1 MDNKYSLTLVFGSY
15 KEGENLKKI
24 LPRTIDV
31 LSRNITDFE
40 ILVID
45 TVAPLDNTREICAKF
60 PQVRYI
66 NRMGGDSYGMMFRT
80 AQAQAKKQKMAF
92 IYQVQNLLMIVI

>member
-24 LPRTIDV
+24 LPRTIYV
-31 LSRNITDFE
+31 LSKNISDFE

-45 TVAPLDNTREICAKF
+45 TDPSFDDTKNICSVFEK
-60 PQVRYI
+60 VKYI
-66 NRMGGDSYGMMFRT
+66 NRRGGNNYGDMFRT
-80 AQAQAKKQKMAF
+80 AQKDACK
-92 IYQVQNLLMIVI
+92 